1 LEYSI
6 FNINTIPPVRNIF
19 LFISRYLNFLLFVIL
34 QVICI
39 TLIVQ
44 YSKYHQAIFGST
56 ANQITGNINSRFDR
70 VEYYFQ
76 LKKTNDSLVKA
87 NERLYNLLS
96 NNFNLPDTN
105 NRQRIDSIRLDSIEA
120 FRQFT
125 YLSGKV
131 VSNAVNTQNNFLVL
145 SGPQVAQMR
154 IGMGVVDQANAAVGV
169 ISDVS
174 EGYAVVMSLLH
185 KDSKING
192 KILKTGE
199 TGTVTWDGKYPN
211 LLTLND
217 IPKSTKLAKG
227 DTIITSGFSTFFP
240 RGLLLGRVEAIYPDK
255 STNNVKVAIR
265 TAANFYNIE
274 FGYAIQN
281 VQQTGI
287 RKLLEKAKASSN

>member
-1 LEYSI
+1 
-6 FNINTIPPVRNIF
+6 VRNIF
-19 LFISRYLNFLLFVIL
+19 LFIRRYFNFLLFVLL
-34 QVICI
+34 QVISI

-44 YSKYHQAIFGST
+44 YSKYHQAVFGNT
-56 ANQITGNINSRFDR
+56 ANQITGNINSNYDR
-70 VEYYFQ
+70 VGYYFL

-87 NERLYNLLS
+87 NERLYNLLA

-105 NRQRIDSIRLDSIEA
+105 IRQRIDSIRLDSIEA

-125 YLSGKV
+125 YFSGKV

-145 SGPQVAQMR
+145 SGPQVAKMR
-154 IGMGVVDQANAAVGV
+154 IGMGVVDHGNAAVGV
-169 ISDVS
+169 ITDVS

-240 RGLLLGRVEAIYPDK
+240 KGLLVGRVEAIYPDK
-255 STNNVKVAIR
+255 STNNVKVSIR

-287 RKLLEKAKASSN
+287 RQLLEKAKASSN